1 MSSIRSFVLRGLIFL
16 AVIYSMVAGL
26 YYSWG
31 VYKNYSSG
39 RLDYVSQW
47 ESRMVDLKKA
57 IPAGEKRVGY
67 ASDWDLTGFDKDS
80 YIEFI
85 LTQYTLAPL
94 FLERSLNHEWIIV
107 NSTSS
112 EFLGRVTNQITDPF
126 TVRDFGSGIYL
137 IHKGDQ

>member
-1 MSSIRSFVLRGLIFL
+1 MSNTRSFIFRALIFL
-16 AVIYSMVAGL
+16 AVIYSMGAGL
-26 YYSWG
+26 YSSWG
-31 VYKNYSSG
+31 VYNNYSNG
-39 RLDYVSQW
+39 RLDFVSQW
-47 ESRMVDLKKA
+47 ESRMADLKKA

-94 FLERSLNHEWIIV
+94 FLERNLNHEWIIV

-112 EFLGRVTNQITDPF
+112 EFLGRVTGQMTDPF
-126 TVRDFGSGIYL
+126 TVQDLGSGIYL
-137 IHKGDQ
+137 IHKGDK

>member
-31 VYKNYSSG
+31 VYKSYSSG